1 MNFVQPIR
9 DKRKLADIL
18 SYLKKENK
26 RDHMLVFLGINT
38 GLRIKDILHLK
49 VKDVKGHHIS
59 LREFKTKKQKMTRL
73 TPSLYKE
80 IQLYIKGMEDDE
92 YLFKSRNG
100 LNKPL
105 HRTTAYRMIRKTG
118 EMFGLKEVGCHTLRK
133 TFGYHYYQKTKNI
146 AMLQTMFNHD
156 QPTTTLLYI
165 GMTQDY
171 QDQEMMK
178 FDILA

>member
-38 GLRIKDILHLK
+38 GLRIKYILHLK

-73 TPSLYKE
+73 TPSRHYRVLFSY
-80 IQLYIKGMEDDE
+80 YV
-92 YLFKSRNG
+92 YLLFYHRFFFLKSNSS
-100 LNKPL
+100 
-105 HRTTAYRMIRKTG
+105 Y
-118 EMFGLKEVGCHTLRK
+118 GCIPSIYSRITVK
-133 TFGYHYYQKTKNI
+133 
-146 AMLQTMFNHD
+146 AS
-156 QPTTTLLYI
+156 
-165 GMTQDY
+165 
-171 QDQEMMK
+171 
-178 FDILA
+178 A